1 QNPQHTYNNAGTFTV
16 NLTVTNAGGSATKI
30 RTDYITV
37 TEESGINDFITE
49 NVFIYGNQLYFE
61 GDLINGPGATV
72 LINGGLDTSNINW
85 MYKEISSMAQV
96 PHDLTTVYSIPRISI
111 KVCLL
116 LSQKTIQSVT

>member
-1 QNPQHTYNNAGTFTV
+1 YNNAGTFTV

-72 LINGGLDTSNINW
+72 LINGGLDTSNINQG
-85 MYKEISSMAQV
+85 MSIAVTKIYIDGNVNLDSGSAGLGSSSN
-96 PHDLTTVYSIPRISI
+96 PG
-111 KVCLL
+111 
-116 LSQKTIQSVT
+116 TICIN